1 MKPGI
6 NRTIEDRLEQIEK
19 DVIQIKMMLINF
31 LSNQTS
37 IQSKEASLL
46 NVKDVSAFLKVDNNL
61 IYAACNKGD
70 LPFIK
75 IGKSYKFKKEDILK
89 WVENGK
95 DKNVIDLD
103 NYVNNYLQKNT
114 LRG

>member
-19 DVIQIKMMLINF
+19 DVIQIKMMFINF

-37 IQSKEASLL
+37 SQSKDESLL

-61 IYAACNKGD
+61 IYTACNKGEI
-70 LPFIK
+70 PFIK
-75 IGKSYKFKKEDILK
+75 IGKSYKFKKEDILN
-89 WVENGK
+89 WMENGK
-95 DKNVIDLD
+95 DKNVIDVD
-103 NYVNNYLQKNT
+103 NYVNNYLQKHT